1 MQLKPRAKADDM
13 DNMTQPI
20 SNMTSLGNGGV
31 EALKGNVE
39 AIMASGHIWT
49 SGCQA
54 IGQNIGASAQAQ
66 FERNMS
72 TWKAITG
79 VKSVKEAMDLHAH
92 LARTSIENVVTE
104 TGKLARASVKL
115 AEQTMVPITA
125 RIALATEKFSPPTIQ
140 G

>member
-54 IGQNIGASAQAQ
+54 IGQTIAASAQAQ

-79 VKSVKEAMDLHAH
+79 VKSVREAMDLHAH
-92 LARTSIENVVTE
+92 LARTSIENVATE
-104 TGKLARASVKL
+104 TGKLAQASVKL